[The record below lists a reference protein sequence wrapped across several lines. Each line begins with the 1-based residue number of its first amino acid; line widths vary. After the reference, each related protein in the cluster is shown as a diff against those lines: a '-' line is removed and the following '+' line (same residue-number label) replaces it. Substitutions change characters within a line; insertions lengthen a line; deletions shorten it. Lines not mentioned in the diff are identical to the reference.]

1 MRSRRRTGV
10 AACVAE
16 ARGEQ
21 VFAPLSTSPLC
32 QTHASRYMLFFQ
44 AHITHMDMDMDMDMN
59 TDMDMDMDM
68 DMGLWPS
75 GTFPSYI

>member
-16 ARGEQ
+16 ARVG
-21 VFAPLSTSPLC
+21 VPHVSTSPLC